1 MFTGIIETTGKV
13 TEIITAGGNKSFW
26 VESAIGN
33 ELKIDQSLSHD
44 GVCLTV
50 DALNGNLHR
59 VTAIEETLAKSNLSL
74 WQPNRRVNL
83 ERCVPISGRLDGH
96 IVQGHVDT
104 VAICTDKKILNGS
117 WEYTFEYPKE
127 FMPLVIDKGSI
138 AVNGTSLT
146 AFNVQENF
154 FTVAIIP
161 YTYEHTTIQYVE
173 KNTIVNIEFDIIG
186 KYILRKKMVNSIMV
200 NHSKFTI
207 YH

>member
-1 MFTGIIETTGKV
+1 MFTGIIETTGKI
-13 TEIITAGGNKSFW
+13 TEIIATGGNKSFW

-50 DALNGNLHR
+50 DAQNGSRHR

-74 WQPNRRVNL
+74 WQPNLRINL

-104 VAICTDKKILNGS
+104 TAICTGKKVLNGS

-127 FMPLVIDKGSI
+127 FMSLVIEKGSI
-138 AVNGTSLT
+138 AVNGTGLT

-173 KNTIVNIEFDIIG
+173 KNTPVNIEFDIIG
-186 KYILRKKMVNSIMV
+186 KYILRNKIVVSGC
-200 NHSKFTI
+200 KF
-207 YH
+207 